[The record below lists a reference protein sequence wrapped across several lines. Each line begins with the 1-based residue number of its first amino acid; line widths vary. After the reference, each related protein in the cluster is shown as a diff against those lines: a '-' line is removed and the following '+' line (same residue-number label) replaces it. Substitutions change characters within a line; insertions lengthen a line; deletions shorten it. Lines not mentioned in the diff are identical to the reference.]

1 MNTRLT
7 ISNLYARVA
16 MLLLVTMISL
26 GAQAQINHDSY
37 DLSHATIECLDGD
50 FSKLL
55 LGDKNKYEIHYKVSW
70 EGNELFEGEN
80 AEADADYYV
89 VITPSEGAPNVT
101 KNINEHSLTIDMSK
115 CGSYTLAKYTLTVKC
130 AQYNFG
136 EKEIKFSVVRFA
148 GSSPFVISKRD
159 EGLTLNLLAEC
170 VENGFSFKGESFK
183 LGTDLDYE
191 NIPNKYIPI
200 GGNYDN
206 EDRFFEGT
214 FDGDGHTIKGV
225 NINSSS
231 GDIGLF
237 GGISKGAEIKNLT
250 LDHASITGLNVTGGI
265 VGCNTG
271 GIITNCHVTS
281 SVTIQANGTNGER
294 FGGIVGNN
302 GFYEKDGT
310 KGKVSNCSSAATL
323 QSAQSAGNFVG
334 GIAGNNEPGCTLSN
348 NVVVGASI
356 TGLNDTGGIV
366 GCNTGG
372 TITNCH
378 VTSSVTIKAKDGN
391 GERFGG
397 IVGNNSFYEKVGTET
412 VYVYG
417 TVSNCSSAA
426 TLQSA
431 NKYVGGIAGSNK
443 SGCTLSNNV
452 VVRASIPTLTN
463 KTYGTIT
470 GSNGS
475 NDNLANN
482 YYADCTVGSN
492 IARSDVG
499 IGGKE
504 GQGDQEDQEPYDV
517 SGKAEPAIALYDT
530 EDNSATIEAA
540 IEAEK
545 THNVILAGRTLYK
558 DGKWNTLCLP
568 FNLAKSAFD
577 GGNVEIRTLS
587 SSEFANESGTLT
599 LNFTP
604 ASGDGAVTN
613 LTAGTPYIIKWNTS
627 GYSVDGGFDIT
638 NPVFTDVT
646 VSSSTAATETTG
658 SEWVD
663 FRGTFSPKVIYESG
677 TEKHNLYL
685 GSGNT
690 LYYPTA
696 TDFKLNSCRAYFVLK
711 NGLTA
716 GEKSG
721 VRSFRLNFDGD
732 PTGITTTNYT
742 NFTNSEDTWYDL
754 QGRIIANGKLS
765 NGKLPKG
772 LYIHNGKK
780 VVIK

>member
-7 ISNLYARVA
+7 INNLYARVA
-16 MLLLVTMISL
+16 MLLLVTVISIETRAAYDFGEVTINGIESMLLKDQTTTIKYSLTYYNENDCPDGPLTL
-26 GAQAQINHDSY
+26 GEDDY
-37 DLSHATIECLDGD
+37 DVEVV
-50 FSKLL
+50 
-55 LGDKNKYEIHYKVSW
+55 YE
-70 EGNELFEGEN
+70 EGNDEKVFCVEN
-80 AEADADYYV
+80 IY
-89 VITPSEGAPNVT
+89 GN
-101 KNINEHSLTIDMSK
+101 LTITLTQIYKPKTCKLVFSPK
-115 CGSYTLAKYTLTVKC
+115 SGGSYEGGSKKIDL
-130 AQYNFG
+130 
-136 EKEIKFSVVRFA
+136 SVVRFE
-148 GSSPFVISKRD
+148 GSSPFVVVNRD
-159 EGLTLNLLAEC
+159 EGLTLKLLAEC
-170 VENGFSFKGESFK
+170 VNAGISFKGESFK

-191 NIPNKYIPI
+191 NIVNKYIPI
-200 GGNYDN
+200 GGNYN
-206 EDRFFEGT
+206 SEDRFFEGT

-225 NINSSS
+225 NIDSSS

-250 LDHASITGLNVTGGI
+250 LDHASITGSDITGGI

-281 SVTIQANGTNGER
+281 SVTIKANKDSSGER

-323 QSAQSAGNFVG
+323 QGANRLVG

-348 NVVVGASI
+348 NVVAGASI

-412 VYVYG
+412 VYG
-417 TVSNCSSAA
+417 TVSNCSSGA

-568 FNLAKSAFD
+568 FNATKTGPLADATIKELDLTGSYSYTDGNHVTGFD
-577 GGNVEIRTLS
+577 SKT
-587 SSEFANESGTLT
+587 GTLY
-599 LNFTP
+599 LNFKDAT
-604 ASGDGAVTN
+604 ADN
-613 LTAGTPYIIKWNTS
+613 DNIIIKAGTPYIIKWANGDNLVAPAFS
-627 GYSVDGGFDIT
+627 SVDIT
-638 NPVFTDVT
+638 NTGLVDNI
-646 VSSSTAATETTG
+646 VSNDG
-658 SEWVD
+658 YLK
-663 FRGTFSPKVIYESG
+663 FKGTYSPKNIY
-677 TEKHNLYL
+677 TADKTFLYL
-685 GSGNT
+685 GSDNK
-690 LYYPTA
+690 LYYPSGENMTSFNVNA
-696 TDFKLNSCRAYFVLK
+696 CRAYFELL

-716 GEKSG
+716 GDPISG

-742 NFTNSEDTWYDL
+742 NFTNSENTWYDL
-754 QGRIIANGKLS
+754 QGRRIANGKLS

-772 LYIHNGKK
+772 LYIHNGRK

>member
-7 ISNLYARVA
+7 INNLYARVA
-16 MLLLVTMISL
+16 MLLLVTVISL
-26 GAQAQINHDSY
+26 GARAQINHDPVNLPEAIITGVHSQLLKGTDNSY
-37 DLSHATIECLDGD
+37 VIDYTVKFKDSSGD
-50 FSKLL
+50 YIYLVE
-55 LGDKNKYEIHYKVSW
+55 GDS
-70 EGNELFEGEN
+70 FE
-80 AEADADYYV
+80 AEADYYV
-89 VITPSEGAPNVT
+89 EIRDSKGKLVPEEIISRS
-101 KNINEHSLTIDMSK
+101 KNKLTINYSTENYPLDDYTLA
-115 CGSYTLAKYTLTVKC
+115 SYTLTIIATDFNNGSKTV
-130 AQYNFG
+130 N
-136 EKEIKFSVVRFA
+136 FSVIRFPTNETED
-148 GSSPFVISKRD
+148 GSASHPFIIKKLDKNEKGIDLKLFS
-159 EGLTLNLLAEC
+159 EC
-170 VENGFSFKGESFK
+170 VNAGISFKDEFFK

-191 NIPNKYIPI
+191 GIAYIPI
-200 GGNYDN
+200 GGNYN
-206 EDRFFEGT
+206 SEDKFFEGS

-225 NINSSS
+225 NISSS
-231 GDIGLF
+231 TGDVGLF
-237 GGISKGAEIKNLT
+237 GGISKGAVIQNLT
-250 LDHASITGLNVTGGI
+250 LDNASITGSDNTGGI

-323 QSAQSAGNFVG
+323 QGAGHYAG
-334 GIAGNNEPGCTLSN
+334 GIAGSNEPGCTLIN

-412 VYVYG
+412 VYG
-417 TVSNCSSAA
+417 TVSNCSSGA

-452 VVRASIPTLTN
+452 VVGANISAN
-463 KTYGTIT
+463 SNYGAIV
-470 GSNGS
+470 GYNNSG
-475 NDNLANN
+475 NLDHN
-482 YYADCTVGSN
+482 YYADCTGTN
-492 IARSDVG
+492 
-499 IGGKE
+499 IGGCDGADVNE
-504 GQGDQEDQEPYDV
+504 ED
-517 SGKAEPAIALYDT
+517 GAELAIALYDT
-530 EDNSATIEAA
+530 KDNANATTISQN
-540 IEAEK
+540 IGK
-545 THNVILAGRTLYK
+545 TRNVILADRTLYK

-568 FNLAKSAFD
+568 FNLAKSALD
-577 GGNVEIRTLS
+577 ENNVEIRTLS

-604 ASGDGAVTN
+604 ASGDGAVTS

-627 GYSVDGGFDIT
+627 SGYSVNGGFDIT

-754 QGRIIANGKLS
+754 QGRRIANGKLS

-772 LYIHNGKK
+772 LYIHNGRK